1 MGPHG
6 LPPILTQMSPRER
19 GARWHHY
26 RRAARAQS
34 PSLTAAFPSL
44 RRGQDGSAPRL
55 KEWTEAQRDEVARP
69 GSTCVRWQRGDGNAA
84 CHVPALLSLYLWKFR
99 CRHSLP
105 PSRSSSWTP
114 RDQSWWGGVAGGHGA
129 VGPRGGASWPFKPI
143 LVSLEVASGFPA
155 SSLMTCYLHPPLPP
169 SRHQPPGN
177 HLLSQSY
184 FQVNFF

>member
-1 MGPHG
+1 MCSELAFLPPYMRSQPPSSEWAPQG

-26 RRAARAQS
+26 RRPARAQS

-44 RRGQDGSAPRL
+44 RRGQDGSAPHL

-99 CRHSLP
+99 CQALTPTFKVKLMDTTGPELGGWGREAMGLWAQGAGRPGLSS
-105 PSRSSSWTP
+105 PSWFLWRWL
-114 RDQSWWGGVAGGHGA
+114 QA
-129 VGPRGGASWPFKPI
+129 
-143 LVSLEVASGFPA
+143 
-155 SSLMTCYLHPPLPP
+155 
-169 SRHQPPGN
+169 
-177 HLLSQSY
+177 SQSPP
-184 FQVNFF
+184 